1 MVAAAEVAGGHRLV
15 SVAGEADV
23 HVGAV
28 IGHLVVTTCTR
39 RNWLLSS
46 SLPVKDFAR
55 NLLYIIYIS
64 FLLDNDSVTN
74 ITGIATGMSR
84 PYIAL
89 NCLLQKNDHIFTALD
104 FIFPMLA

>member
-39 RNWLLSS
+39 RNLNYSLDLLIE
-46 SLPVKDFAR
+46 DD
-55 NLLYIIYIS
+55 IW
-64 FLLDNDSVTN
+64 
-74 ITGIATGMSR
+74 
-84 PYIAL
+84 
-89 NCLLQKNDHIFTALD
+89 
-104 FIFPMLA
+104 